1 MFIRLAMFEDCSGTR
16 LKQWWQLPECRVCK
30 ETLDGQTHEEHRL
43 TCAGEAGR
51 CGYIAVYE
59 PGEPICWDHLPI
71 SGEKMEETLR
81 AWGVGHIPKRLP
93 LVLACPEKD
102 AYIESD
108 MRQVLLDA
116 GKAARHIWTDWNPAE
131 ESIIIYG
138 FTLNTHQPGLT
149 LQENTR
155 RCMHI
160 FRYNL
165 NIMLELANY
174 EFWRRRST
182 VGLERVR
189 IQVNNLKTLSTD
201 EDSDTLYGLFLK
213 HFMQTIKASRPPK
226 YDADGKNITK
236 KMSACSFIGCATRSG
251 LHLVETQNCGKCN
264 MTSYCSRQCQKL
276 DWPYHKPLCEAV
288 CLAAQLEKDE
298 DDSDFVAGSSFI
310 FGKLS
315 VQPD

>member
-1 MFIRLAMFEDCSGTR
+1 MFMRLAMFDNCCGIGS
-16 LKQWWQLPECRVCK
+16 KQWWQLMRCRVCK

-51 CGYIAVYE
+51 FGYIAAYE
-59 PGEPICWDHLPI
+59 PGEPICWDHLPT
-71 SGEKMEETLR
+71 SGENMEETLH
-81 AWGVGHIPKRLP
+81 ALGVGHIQKRLP
-93 LVLACPEKD
+93 LVLACPDKD

-116 GKAARHIWTDWNPAE
+116 EKAARHIWDDWDPAE

-160 FRYNL
+160 YRYNI

-189 IQVNNLKTLSTD
+189 IEVHNLKTLSTD
-201 EDSDTLYGLFLK
+201 EDSDTLYGHFLK
-213 HFMQTIKASRPPK
+213 HFMQTIKVSRPPK
-226 YDADGKNITK
+226 TDADGKK
-236 KMSACSFIGCATRSG
+236 VSMSACSFLKCTTRSG
-251 LHLVETQNCGKCN
+251 LRLVKTFNCGKCN
-264 MTSYCSRQCQKL
+264 MTSYCSRQCQKQ
-276 DWPYHKPLCEAV
+276 DWPDHKPLCEV
-288 CLAAQLEKDE
+288 MCLAAQVEEDE
-298 DDSDFVAGSSFI
+298 DDSNFVAGSSFI
-310 FGKLS
+310 YGKLS
-315 VQPD
+315 DQPN